1 MHKTTGMPLGSV
13 SHAVILDAGCTV
25 ALVARVRPEGAPG
38 TLTDMSRFGLPE
50 GIRACLFD
58 LDGVLTDTAAV
69 HRAAWGEVF
78 DEVLATHGEPPF
90 TDQDYLRYVDGKRRS
105 DGVRDFLASRGI
117 APPEGSPDDPP
128 RAETIAGVGNRKN
141 VLLLARLDRDGVQ
154 VLRGAAD
161 YLGAVREA
169 GVRTAVVTSS
179 ANGAQVI
186 RAAGLEHLVD
196 ERVDGLVAE
205 REGLPGKPAPDTF
218 LAAARLLGVEPDA
231 AAVFED
237 ALAGVAS
244 GQTGRFGFVVGG
256 GGGQQADAL
265 RAAGADVVVNELSDL
280 LGPS

>member
-1 MHKTTGMPLGSV
+1 
-13 SHAVILDAGCTV
+13 
-25 ALVARVRPEGAPG
+25 
-38 TLTDMSRFGLPE
+38 MSRFGLPE

-69 HRAAWGEVF
+69 HRAAWSEVF
-78 DEVLATHGEPPF
+78 DEVLAAHEQPPF
-90 TDQDYLRYVDGKRRS
+90 SDEDYLRYVDGKRRR

-117 APPEGSPDDPP
+117 TPPEGSPEDPP
-128 RAETIAGVGNRKN
+128 GAETVAGIGNRKN
-141 VLLLARLDRDGVQ
+141 VLLLERLDRDGVQ
-154 VLRGAAD
+154 VFPGSAA

-186 RAAGLEHLVD
+186 RAAGLEHLVE

-218 LAAARLLGVEPDA
+218 LAAARLLGVEPAA

-237 ALAGVAS
+237 ALAGVTA
-244 GQTGRFGFVVGG
+244 GRAGGFGYVVGVDSG
-256 GGGQQADAL
+256 NQADAL
-265 RAAGADVVVNELSDL
+265 RDNGADVVVDDLSAL
-280 LGPS
+280 LDASG